1 MVPFLSELAWSRH
14 RGLLFAFRQR
24 TDSVGNTIMQLSL
37 AFSQEV
43 SSEVNW
49 TQPFEVCACNVTSG
63 GICCLAVLIGE
74 RLQAKAR

>member
-1 MVPFLSELAWSRH
+1 MVPFLSTLTWSRQ
-14 RGLLFAFRQR
+14 RRLFLAFRQR
-24 TDSVGNTIMQLSL
+24 TDSVGNTIMQLPL

-43 SSEVNW
+43 SSEVHW
-49 TQPFEVCACNVTSG
+49 TQPFEVCVCNVTSG